1 MINVLIVGLV
11 FMFGMCIGSFL
22 NVCIYRLP
30 SSMSIINPSRSFCPH
45 CNSAI
50 QFYDNIPVFSY
61 LWLKGRCRN
70 CKASIS
76 LRYPLVELMTGILA
90 IATYFMFGL
99 SIESLIYFVFLSSL
113 LVITFIDLD
122 HQIIP
127 DIITLPGIIIFFLAS
142 FINRQNIWYFK
153 IFPDKLIEFF
163 AFLPL
168 PAMTYNSVLGVLV
181 GGGSL
186 YLVIWTYYLIRKEEG
201 MGGGDIKLLA
211 MIGALLGWEG
221 VLFTIFA
228 ASLTGTFVGI
238 IVMLQK
244 GKNLKF
250 AIPFGPFLSIGAMSY
265 VFFGEKVLFWYFHHI

>member
-22 NVCIYRLP
+22 NVCIHRLP
-30 SSMSIINPSRSFCPH
+30 SSMSIINPSRSFCPQ

-76 LRYPLVELMTGILA
+76 LRYPLVELMAGILA
-90 IATYFMFGL
+90 IAILFMFGL
-99 SIESLIYFVFLSSL
+99 TLEGVVYFVLISSL
-113 LVITFIDLD
+113 LVITFIDID
-122 HQIIP
+122 HKIIP
-127 DIITLPGIIIFFLAS
+127 DIITLPGIPIGLAAS
-142 FINRQNIWYFK
+142 IVLPDMTFK
-153 IFPDKLIEFF
+153 SSL
-163 AFLPL
+163 
-168 PAMTYNSVLGVLV
+168 LGLLV

-186 YLVIWTYYLIRKEEG
+186 LLVAWTYSLITQKEG
-201 MGGGDIKLLA
+201 MGGGDIKLLG
-211 MIGALLGWEG
+211 MIGTFIGWKG
-221 VLFTIFA
+221 VIFTIFA

-238 IVMLQK
+238 IVMLLK

-265 VFFGEKVLFWYFHHI
+265 IFFGDKVFFWYLHSF